1 MVSRDPRLE
10 GVRVAIERM
19 VSEIHQMREALD
31 ALFQWVRTCPQCGRE
46 LRREDPMET
55 VRCVCG
61 WVWS

>member
-10 GVRVAIERM
+10 EMRVALGAM
-19 VSEIHQMREALD
+19 TLEIRRLIGGLD
-31 ALFQWVRTCPQCGRE
+31 ALFEWVRTCPQCGRE